1 MWDLLSCSND
11 SLKFIA
17 ATLSLPRLAR
27 SHSPFCAA
35 ATRNPAVSSRWKT
48 EKKECGVHT
57 QRPLIPLN
65 ENDSIE
71 IGHKGSE
78 RGELAS
84 HLAHCTAARR
94 GVDVWVPLSLFKV
107 CKWGEPRLPNGRGD
121 VVGKHH

>member
-27 SHSPFCAA
+27 TLPFCAA
-35 ATRNPAVSSRWKT
+35 ATPQSRWKT
-48 EKKECGVHT
+48 EKKECVVHT

-84 HLAHCTAARR
+84 HLAHCRSPWMYGSPSPSLKFAS
-94 GVDVWVPLSLFKV
+94 GV
-107 CKWGEPRLPNGRGD
+107 GRASRMAEGSD